1 MATYVHGKGAGFFMD
16 NAAATQVDFSSI
28 VTDAKLSIQLSTAET
43 SHFGSSPKTYIAGQ
57 NEATGSVSGLFD
69 RAQLLVLT
77 TAFNALMAGTVLSL
91 LVTLAPEGI
100 ATGSTKISQQMIMTQ
115 IDIGAA
121 VGGVVSVSFNL
132 IRTGATTFSAY

>member
-57 NEATGSVSGLFD
+57 NEATGSVSGLFAHGGYRPVAPRRSRPRGHHD
-69 RAQLLVLT
+69 RFDQNLSADDYDADRHWRGRRWRRERLIQPDPYWRNHLLC
-77 TAFNALMAGTVLSL
+77 L
-91 LVTLAPEGI
+91 LNPEDRINGYQ
-100 ATGSTKISQQMIMTQ
+100 G
-115 IDIGAA
+115 
-121 VGGVVSVSFNL
+121 
-132 IRTGATTFSAY
+132 